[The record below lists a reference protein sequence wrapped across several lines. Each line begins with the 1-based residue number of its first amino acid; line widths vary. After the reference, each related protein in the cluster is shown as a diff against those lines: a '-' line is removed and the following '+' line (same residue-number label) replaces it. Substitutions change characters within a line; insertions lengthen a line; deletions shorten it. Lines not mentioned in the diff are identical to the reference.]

1 VRVAAAAFVAASIF
15 LGGVLV
21 GAGTRGERQVDAPV
35 AIELVDRE
43 RLSDDPQGQGSG
55 GSVPREVKR
64 GEAGD
69 DDNDGEYEYE
79 YEGSDDYDDDDSDD
93 DSGSGSDDSGSES
106 DDSGSESDDSG
117 SGSDNS
123 GSGSDDSGGHD

>member
-93 DSGSGSDDSGSES
+93 ENSGSGSDDSGSES
-106 DDSGSESDDSG
+106 DDSGSGSDD

>member
-15 LGGVLV
+15 LAGVLV
-21 GAGTRGERQVDAPV
+21 GAETRGERQVDAPV

-43 RLSDDPQGQGSG
+43 RASDASPGQGSG

-69 DDNDGEYEYE
+69 DDHDGEYEYE

-93 DSGSGSDDSGSES
+93 ENSGSGSDDSGSES
-106 DDSGSESDDSG
+106 DDSGSGSDD